1 MALCTTPPCV
11 FFHRERN
18 LLPIVGIPLWFRHS
32 GKSSSFQNRAIALL
46 SKFNSKLSAAN
57 QLQRCLDSPTG
68 ILPVSEN
75 LQRWA
80 YSWQAT
86 NHASVKAAH
95 CSGVSGFWRTAGE
108 EIGFDAGGCG
118 VNPRPNQLQFKRG
131 M

>member
-1 MALCTTPPCV
+1 MALCTAPKSA

-68 ILPVSEN
+68 MLPISEN

-80 YSWQAT
+80 YT
-86 NHASVKAAH
+86 KV
-95 CSGVSGFWRTAGE
+95 F
-108 EIGFDAGGCG
+108 F
-118 VNPRPNQLQFKRG
+118 F
-131 M
+131 

>member
-32 GKSSSFQNRAIALL
+32 GKTSSFQNRAIALL

-68 ILPVSEN
+68 ILPISEN
-75 LQRWA
+75 LQRSA
-80 YSWQAT
+80 YTRKQLPTLRLKQPIPLEFRVFVAP
-86 NHASVKAAH
+86 
-95 CSGVSGFWRTAGE
+95 VSGNWF
-108 EIGFDAGGCG
+108 
-118 VNPRPNQLQFKRG
+118 
-131 M
+131 

>member
-1 MALCTTPPCV
+1 
-11 FFHRERN
+11 
-18 LLPIVGIPLWFRHS
+18 LPIVGIPLWFRHS

-68 ILPVSEN
+68 ILPISEN

-86 NHASVKAAH
+86 SHASVKVAH
-95 CSGVSGFWRTAGE
+95 CSGALGFGRTAGE
-108 EIGFDAGGCG
+108 EIGFHAGGCCIYLKSD
-118 VNPRPNQLQFKRG
+118 QL
-131 M
+131 